1 MATAL
6 TATTDVPK
14 TALRLDKNEKGDTPL
29 FQEKK
34 GSVPFFVLEAG
45 LCALIVVA
53 PLPFGS
59 VAPGGRL
66 TLELMALTLTALWL
80 FTAARSWVALPPR
93 SACFALLGLLGIA
106 AIQLVPLGAG
116 IVSTLSPHAAGL
128 RQGLDPIP
136 EPTLSLA
143 AGATA
148 SALRTGAAIVGILFV
163 ATTVVAA
170 RGTSRIALAA
180 LAASAFQGLYGL
192 LVLASGHDRIW
203 GVTKTAYLD
212 SATGTFI
219 NRNHFAGFLAA
230 TLPLGVGLV
239 IANARRARDRSRAK
253 GGLIRALGPEG
264 SKALLLGLL
273 LLTGA
278 AGLLLSFSRAGT
290 ALGLIAMAGTAG
302 VLLSGKFS
310 HRLAAIAIV
319 VAIAAVPLLDVGAD
333 RLLARYGNAGNDFWM
348 AGGRAAVADDTLR
361 MIAAFPLAGVGFG
374 AFTWAYPAFS
384 SPEVRLFYAHAH
396 EDLLQLAAEGGL
408 PALAL
413 FAVVLFAVARAL
425 FRAVSVPSD
434 PVATGAGF
442 GLTAL
447 LVHGLIDFNFHIP
460 ANAAIAAVLAGVLFG
475 ASWNSRS

>member
-14 TALRLDKNEKGDTPL
+14 TALRLDKKRGV
-29 FQEKK
+29 
-34 GSVPFFVLEAG
+34 SPFPVLEAG

-203 GVTKTAYLD
+203 E
-212 SATGTFI
+212 I
-219 NRNHFAGFLAA
+219 
-230 TLPLGVGLV
+230 
-239 IANARRARDRSRAK
+239 
-253 GGLIRALGPEG
+253 
-264 SKALLLGLL
+264 
-273 LLTGA
+273 
-278 AGLLLSFSRAGT
+278 
-290 ALGLIAMAGTAG
+290 
-302 VLLSGKFS
+302 
-310 HRLAAIAIV
+310 
-319 VAIAAVPLLDVGAD
+319 
-333 RLLARYGNAGNDFWM
+333 
-348 AGGRAAVADDTLR
+348 GRAHV
-361 MIAAFPLAGVGFG
+361 
-374 AFTWAYPAFS
+374 
-384 SPEVRLFYAHAH
+384 
-396 EDLLQLAAEGGL
+396 
-408 PALAL
+408 
-413 FAVVLFAVARAL
+413 
-425 FRAVSVPSD
+425 
-434 PVATGAGF
+434 
-442 GLTAL
+442 
-447 LVHGLIDFNFHIP
+447 
-460 ANAAIAAVLAGVLFG
+460 
-475 ASWNSRS
+475 